1 MLKSLLNN
9 ATTISNRQL
18 FFLTV
23 AQLGGAAIIYL
34 PGVIE
39 AGRDVW
45 LSNIIASIFAFV
57 VIFAHYLPLSLCP
70 G

>member
-1 MLKSLLNN
+1 MEENKIQ
-9 ATTISNRQL
+9 ISNRQL
-18 FFLTV
+18 FMMAL

-34 PGVIE
+34 PGVVE

-45 LSNIIASIFAFV
+45 ISNILASIMAYV
-57 VIFAHYLPLSLCP
+57 VIYCHYLPLSLCP